1 MGGVRWLGAQPLRGQ
16 RPRQGETRRSA
27 GEGVGAAP
35 RRAVTSAQVGG
46 ARSFAVGRQQ
56 SASGPSGSAPIA
68 LRPGSPAG
76 SLGPADPARAAGPA
90 PSSEGPEAGRGGCAA
105 PLAMSSRRQVP
116 RPLPAAAAPFI
127 FKAPQP
133 RAPVPRALTG
143 EARAERGR
151 S

>member
-1 MGGVRWLGAQPLRGQ
+1 M
-16 RPRQGETRRSA
+16 
-27 GEGVGAAP
+27 
-35 RRAVTSAQVGG
+35 
-46 ARSFAVGRQQ
+46 GRQQ